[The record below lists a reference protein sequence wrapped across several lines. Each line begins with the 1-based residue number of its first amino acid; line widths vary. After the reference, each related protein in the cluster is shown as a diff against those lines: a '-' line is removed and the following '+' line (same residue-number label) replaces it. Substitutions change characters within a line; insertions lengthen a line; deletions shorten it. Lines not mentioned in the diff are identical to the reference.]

1 MLLNQMRY
9 IHYSL
14 FTIHYS
20 LFTFFLY
27 MRLIGIT
34 GGIGTGKS
42 TVTKYLQT
50 RYNLPIWDA
59 DLYARSAVAVGSPI
73 LPEISQRYGMDILQP
88 DGTLDRRR
96 LGEIIFANVD
106 ERQWVEAQI
115 HPYVRNC
122 FETEI
127 NNFNPNGTA
136 VLAIP
141 LLFEARMTDLVTEI
155 WVVGCDHATQLSRI
169 ITRDKMTKTAAET
182 RIQSQ
187 MSLAKKT
194 ALADVNLDNS
204 TTIADLECQ
213 IDAVYSHLASKHSY

>member
-1 MLLNQMRY
+1 
-9 IHYSL
+9 
-14 FTIHYS
+14 
-20 LFTFFLY
+20 

-106 ERQWVEAQI
+106 ERQWVEAHI

-127 NNFNPNGTA
+127 NNFNPNCTA

-141 LLFEARMTDLVTEI
+141 LLFEAQMTDLVTEI
-155 WVVGCDHATQLSRI
+155 WVVGCDRATQLQRI

-187 MSLAKKT
+187 MSLAEKT

-204 TTIADLECQ
+204 TTIADLERQ
-213 IDAVYSHLASKHSY
+213 IDAVYQPRSFCLDPTPNP